1 MKILKSLLTI
11 VLCALLGTGIGAVIF
26 SVTANI
32 RLAMEQQSA
41 PLCTMHNSS
50 MSRKVSNVILGVC
63 THDKQ

>member
-11 VLCALLGTGIGAVIF
+11 ILCALLGAGIGAVIF
-26 SVTANI
+26 SITANI
-32 RLAMEQQSA
+32 RLAMEQST

-50 MSRKVSNVILGVC
+50 MSRTAANVILGVC